1 MVQQLK
7 QQTLMCY
14 SKPTKQT
21 NVEIQTVTHFTLY
34 QVHFTEDW
42 SLEDINFG
50 YNFEP
55 SVTRLS
61 LVYIW
66 IITQVKGGLFV
77 LCMLQIYQSL
87 MVNGTINEACKL
99 AKILF
104 HEFYKHS
111 FWYVRIDALWK
122 NMVPY
127 NCSPITYI
135 RFCQVTFNNWNMKM
149 ITLPNTDCSFLNS
162 GVIIRA
168 KSDVHAIG
176 KDQWSKVK
184 VSEVKTQ
191 LSRLRSLTPVW
202 IHI

>member
-1 MVQQLK
+1 MQIGIK
-7 QQTLMCY
+7 YSSANTSWRRPDHITIWCIAKWQTTKN
-14 SKPTKQT
+14 KPWIH
-21 NVEIQTVTHFTLY
+21 IQIF
-34 QVHFTEDW
+34 
-42 SLEDINFG
+42 
-50 YNFEP
+50 
-55 SVTRLS
+55 
-61 LVYIW
+61 YI
-66 IITQVKGGLFV
+66 ICT
-77 LCMLQIYQSL
+77 S
-87 MVNGTINEACKL
+87 L

-135 RFCQVTFNNWNMKM
+135 RFCQVAFNNWNMKM
-149 ITLPNTDCSFLNS
+149 ITLPNTDCWFLNS
-162 GVIIRA
+162 VVITRA